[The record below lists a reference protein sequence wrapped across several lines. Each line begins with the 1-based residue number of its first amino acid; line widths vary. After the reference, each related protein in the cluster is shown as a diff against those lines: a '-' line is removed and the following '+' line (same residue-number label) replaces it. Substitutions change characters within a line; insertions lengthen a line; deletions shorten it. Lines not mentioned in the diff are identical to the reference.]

1 MKAKVQGGRLI
12 LDEPTSLPDGSEVEL
27 VALDGDDLDDDER
40 RRLHAGER
48 LGCTDGSGTIN
59 LQSENGPD
67 PLYPPLTAWGF
78 LIFSASVTPERSS
91 TWMPS
96 ERPTTTGRFSNN

>member
-27 VALDGDDLDDDER
+27 VALDGDDLDDDKR

-48 LGCTDGSGTIN
+48 LGCADGSGTIN

-67 PLYPPLTAWGF
+67 P
-78 LIFSASVTPERSS
+78 S
-91 TWMPS
+91 T
-96 ERPTTTGRFSNN
+96 RR